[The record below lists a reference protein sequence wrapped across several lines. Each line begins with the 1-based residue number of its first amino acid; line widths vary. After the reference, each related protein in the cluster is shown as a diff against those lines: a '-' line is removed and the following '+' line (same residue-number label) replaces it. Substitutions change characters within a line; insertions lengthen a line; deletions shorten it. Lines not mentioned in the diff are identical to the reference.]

1 MPAYS
6 LVNEKM
12 LQVEIAGEEVFAKK
26 GAMIA
31 YSGQIEFAPSF
42 IGNEGVQSAAMRS
55 VTGEKLQ
62 LMRATGR
69 GQVLYARRGLHV
81 TIISLSGET
90 LFIESDS
97 VLAFDGRL
105 RSGTVFQGNQGVQGM
120 VRGAATG
127 GGLFSTTFDGQ
138 GDVAITSDG
147 DTIGLDVTPEKPVF
161 VDPNAYIG
169 HKGSLS
175 SQFVTDVNWK
185 NFVGQGSGESF
196 QLKFTGQGVVYI
208 QASES

>member
-31 YSGQIEFAPSF
+31 YNGQIEFAPSF

-55 VTGEKLQ
+55 VTGETLQ

-69 GQVLYARRGLHV
+69 GQVLYARRGLHI
-81 TIISLSGET
+81 TIISLRGET

-97 VLAFDGRL
+97 VLAFDSRL
-105 RSGTVFQGNQGVQGM
+105 RSGTVFQGNQGVQGL

-127 GGLFSTTFDGQ
+127 QGLFSTTFDGQ

-147 DTIGLDVTPEKPVF
+147 DTIGLDVTPEKPIF

-169 HKGSLS
+169 HKGNLS

-185 NFVGQGSGESF
+185 NLVGQGSGESF
-196 QLKFTGQGVVYI
+196 QLKFSGQGVVYI